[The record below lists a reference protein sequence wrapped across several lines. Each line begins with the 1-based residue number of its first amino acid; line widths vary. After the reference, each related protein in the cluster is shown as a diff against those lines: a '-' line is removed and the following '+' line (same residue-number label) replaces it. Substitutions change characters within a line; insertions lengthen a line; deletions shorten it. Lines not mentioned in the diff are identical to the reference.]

1 MLHLLD
7 EGLASFLRAELG
19 PAASGLDVA
28 FAAPEREWSAGL
40 SRPTINCYL
49 WAVTPAAQGNVAGYE
64 HVVDGDRT
72 YRRMALPRVDL
83 RYLVTPWADD
93 PKDEHMILGAL
104 LRVFARAHQMAAEY
118 LPGPLASLSELP
130 LVQLAGPNAD
140 DRADF
145 WSALGGRYR
154 PGIDLRITVPIEMG
168 ELEPVAPA
176 PSRVEL
182 SVADRTMP
190 ERRSGRSWFRRAS

>member
-1 MLHLLD
+1 
-7 EGLASFLRAELG
+7 
-19 PAASGLDVA
+19 
-28 FAAPEREWSAGL
+28 
-40 SRPTINCYL
+40 
-49 WAVTPAAQGNVAGYE
+49 
-64 HVVDGDRT
+64 
-72 YRRMALPRVDL
+72 
-83 RYLVTPWADD
+83 
-93 PKDEHMILGAL
+93 
-104 LRVFARAHQMAAEY
+104 
-118 LPGPLASLSELP
+118 
-130 LVQLAGPNAD
+130 VQLAGPNAD

-190 ERRSGRSWFRRAS
+190 ERRSGRGWFRRAS